1 MILLQAMMALPFV
14 LVALLVLLF
23 VITFVLVLLFNY
35 IQPKLFPNN
44 PKYIAWYWIIILPI
58 LIMTVLIVYLMTNDE
73 IFRYT

>member
-1 MILLQAMMALPFV
+1 MILLQAMMALPFA

-23 VITFVLVLLFNY
+23 ILTFALVILFNF

-58 LIMTVLIVYLMTNDE
+58 LAMTVLIVYLMTHDE